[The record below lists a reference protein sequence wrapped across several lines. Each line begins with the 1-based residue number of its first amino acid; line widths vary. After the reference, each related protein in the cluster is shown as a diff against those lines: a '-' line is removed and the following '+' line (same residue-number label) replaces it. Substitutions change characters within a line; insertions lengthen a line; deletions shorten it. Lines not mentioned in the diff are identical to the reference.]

1 MENRILAISSAFN
14 VEKWVDRTVN
24 SITKQEYE
32 NYRYTIVDDI
42 STDRTVEIVNSLVT
56 GYDNI
61 DVLTNTEK
69 KYSLKNIYEGI
80 HSMNP
85 KDTDIIL
92 TLDGDDWLAHSK
104 VFEIV
109 NNVYE
114 KTGCWMTYGSYMEF
128 PSGNRGIEA
137 TPYPREQL
145 GDPDFNFR
153 SGKWRVSHLRT
164 FRYGLFK
171 KIKYDDFL
179 DWNGEFYKTSIDK
192 AFMYPMIEMARE
204 RSEFI
209 DDLLYVYN
217 FNNPLNVH
225 KARRQ
230 LQLQTSH
237 YLKHNKPPYSKIE
250 KL

>member
-145 GDPDFNFR
+145 EDPDFNFR

-237 YLKHNKPPYSKIE
+237 YLKHDKSPYSKIE

>member
-14 VEKWVDRTVN
+14 VEKWVDRTIN

-32 NYRYTIVDDI
+32 NYKYTIVDDI
-42 STDRTVEIVNSLVT
+42 STDRTVEIANSLVA

-61 DVLTNTEK
+61 SVITNTEK

-85 KDTDIIL
+85 KDTDIVL

-145 GDPDFNFR
+145 KDPDFNFR